1 VLLLGVL
8 FGVLLLLLL
17 LRVFLLGVLFPCLG
31 VEFGRLMESE
41 GISFL
46 FYVPVMPSVA
56 RL

>member
-1 VLLLGVL
+1 MLGVL

-46 FYVPVMPSVA
+46 FYIPVMPSVA